1 MTNKNKVRSFA
12 PLPSLSL
19 FSSVYI
25 RSQRQWMDK
34 RIYVLRVRMK
44 EWPGSVRLRN
54 FKLDRVQ
61 VRPMADVAKLPC
73 DSGFALS
80 VYPSLSASLPLSV
93 SRFTLLRKSMENRD
107 ESDNVLF
114 FFFHTLMWFHLNI
127 RLITVVFKSRIK
139 QVKIRETKI

>member
-19 FSSVYI
+19 SFRAY
-25 RSQRQWMDK
+25 
-34 RIYVLRVRMK
+34 IYVAKGNEWINVYTYYAYEWKNGRARYGFVTLNWIAYKCGLWRMSPNYRVT
-44 EWPGSVRLRN
+44 P
-54 FKLDRVQ
+54 D
-61 VRPMADVAKLPC
+61 
-73 DSGFALS
+73 
-80 VYPSLSASLPLSV
+80 SLSLFTHLFPLLSV

>member
-80 VYPSLSASLPLSV
+80 VYPSLSASVCLPFHPVAEIHGEPWWIRQCS
-93 SRFTLLRKSMENRD
+93 F
-107 ESDNVLF
+107 F

-127 RLITVVFKSRIK
+127 RLITVVFKSYIK
-139 QVKIRETKI
+139 QVKIKETKI